1 MQPERRDDTAA
12 VARPRTTGGAL
23 RIGRVLGIDLRLDT
37 SWFVIFILISWS
49 LASNTFP
56 LGHPGWAAGRYW
68 LLALATSLLFF
79 ASVVAHELGH
89 SVVAQATGV
98 PVRDITLF
106 LFGGVATL
114 GREPRRP
121 RDELLIALAG
131 PAVSLALAAGFG
143 ALWRLGGTVGAPL
156 HALAG
161 WLAMV
166 NLSLALFNLLPGFPL
181 DGGRVFRA
189 LVWGLTGDL
198 RRATRIAASL
208 GRIVAFGF
216 IAWGVWQ
223 IFAGNWGG
231 GLWIAFI
238 GWFLNNAAA
247 GTYQQTVLEELL
259 AGHTAREVM
268 QTDCPRVQRRLTLD
282 VLVDQ
287 IILPSGRRC
296 FPVAEDGQLV
306 GLVTLHQVQEV
317 PRDRW
322 PTTRVEEVMI
332 GRPDL
337 LTVRVD
343 DELAT
348 VFERM
353 ATEGLNQ
360 FPVLEGD
367 RLAGMVTRESLLA
380 FVQLRSTP
388 AT

>member
-1 MQPERRDDTAA
+1 
-12 VARPRTTGGAL
+12 V

-131 PAVSLALAAGFG
+131 PAASLALAAGFG
-143 ALWRLGGTVGAPL
+143 ALWRLSAADAPL

-166 NLSLALFNLLPGFPL
+166 NLSLALFNLVPGFPL

-208 GRIVAFGF
+208 GRIVAFGV

-223 IFAGNWGG
+223 IFVGNWAG

-238 GWFLNNAAA
+238 GWFLHSAAA
-247 GTYQQTVLEELL
+247 GTHQQTVLEELL

-268 QTDCPRVQRRLTLD
+268 LVDCPRVPRRLTLD

-287 IILPSGRRC
+287 IVLPSGRRC
-296 FPVAEDGQLV
+296 FPVVEDGQLV

-322 PTTRVEEVMI
+322 PTTRVEAVMI